1 MADLVEEG
9 VFEIPE
15 QIFQKIKPSP
25 SALTSA
31 RGDRVSFNPEWKNVF
46 RDYLGEQ
53 EKFCVLVGLGMD
65 ATVAKK
71 RGNWAYGRMRCSIPG
86 CPRQYIFYVKEE
98 PDESVVRISFV
109 QPLHKGD
116 YCKSLY
122 IASRAILFL
131 LANGENTY
139 NRGCNEI
146 LVKSIYGGFEKKIVP
161 H

>member
-1 MADLVEEG
+1 MKLG
-9 VFEIPE
+9 CLEIE
-15 QIFQKIKPSP
+15 MLQ
-25 SALTSA
+25 
-31 RGDRVSFNPEWKNVF
+31 
-46 RDYLGEQ
+46 
-53 EKFCVLVGLGMD
+53 
-65 ATVAKK
+65 ATYSHHKAE
-71 RGNWAYGRMRCSIPG
+71 I
-86 CPRQYIFYVKEE
+86 
-98 PDESVVRISFV
+98 VRISFV